1 MVFDRILVYLQYPYE
16 DVRHRNYVLTC
27 ICPTYIKASE
37 LMFFCIRLGGFC
49 RF

>member
-16 DVRHRNYVLTC
+16 DVRHRNYALG
-27 ICPTYIKASE
+27 ISDIIKASE